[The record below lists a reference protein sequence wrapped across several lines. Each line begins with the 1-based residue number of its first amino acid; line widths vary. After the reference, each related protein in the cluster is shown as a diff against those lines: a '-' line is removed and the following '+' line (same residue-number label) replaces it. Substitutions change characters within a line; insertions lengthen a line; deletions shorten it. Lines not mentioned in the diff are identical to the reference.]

1 MLYKYQLYNTP
12 GPDGTTLFFN
22 NTENNTLQEISIVD
36 GWRYVYVPDG
46 EVPPDQPTEINW
58 QPVELNST
66 LRESIKAGSPQCRF
80 INETMQNKIRSK
92 YALEDEQYFSRIGI
106 GAALGVYQFEPGEQ
120 EALLAF
126 GEYVETVRQWGR
138 EQRQAIGF

>member
-1 MLYKYQLYNTP
+1 MLYKYQIYSTP
-12 GPDGTTLFFN
+12 GPNGTTLFFN
-22 NTENNTLQEISIVD
+22 NTEDNTLQEISIVD
-36 GWRYVYVPDG
+36 GWRYVYVPD
-46 EVPPDQPTEINW
+46 EAVIPEQPTEINW
-58 QPVELNST
+58 QPVELNPI
-66 LRESIKAGSPQCRF
+66 LRESIKANSPQCNRV
-80 INETMQNKIRSK
+80 NEEMQKKIRSK